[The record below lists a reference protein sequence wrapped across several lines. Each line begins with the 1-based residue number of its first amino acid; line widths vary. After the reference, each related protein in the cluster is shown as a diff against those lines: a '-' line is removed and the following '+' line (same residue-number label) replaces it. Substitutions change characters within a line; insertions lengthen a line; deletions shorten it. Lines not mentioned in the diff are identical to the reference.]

1 MFFVTRLLWSERCV
15 TAPLWSATTIV
26 SRSSSHLFEIHWN
39 IGTCRRSSSGWI
51 VKFVTPLCVSY
62 EVSRVL
68 NGGTP
73 GFRRVYHP
81 SCNLISVYLFN
92 SCVLLKA
99 VCGFMELG
107 GHRFKRRTG
116 FCGLVFAHAVYSFS
130 IFRCSGWIRIRLC
143 VVFITF

>member
-1 MFFVTRLLWSERCV
+1 MCES
-15 TAPLWSATTIV
+15 TTLECKYHSV
-26 SRSSSHLFEIHWN
+26 RSSCYLSEIHAN
-39 IGTCRRSSSGWI
+39 IDCRRNSLGCI
-51 VKFVTPLCVSY
+51 VKFVTPLCVSNG
-62 EVSRVL
+62 VSRVL

-81 SCNLISVYLFN
+81 SCNLISGHLFN
-92 SCVLLKA
+92 SCVLFKA
-99 VCGFMELG
+99 LCGFMELG

-130 IFRCSGWIRIRLC
+130 IFRCSGWIRIRFC